1 MIIVHSVRCPKNHI
15 CPMVKKCPQQS
26 IRQEG
31 FAAPVVDAADCVE
44 CGLCVDTCPY
54 GVFEQ
59 IPDSSEPLNHA

>member
-1 MIIVHSVRCPKNHI
+1 
-15 CPMVKKCPQQS
+15 MVKKCPQQS